1 MVDDDE
7 GIKLN
12 EIELL
17 NLEDMSIEALND
29 YVIQLNNEIKRVQSE
44 IISKKKARIGAES
57 VFK

>member
-1 MVDDDE
+1 MDDE
-7 GIKLN
+7 GIKRN

-29 YVIQLNNEIKRVQSE
+29 YVIQLELEIKRVQSE
-44 IISKKKARIGAES
+44 IISKENARLGAES

>member
-1 MVDDDE
+1 MDDDE
-7 GIKLN
+7 GIKRN

-29 YVIQLNNEIKRVQSE
+29 YVIQLDLEIKRVQSE
-44 IISKKKARIGAES
+44 IISKENARLGAES

>member
-1 MVDDDE
+1 MVVDDE

-29 YVIQLNNEIKRVQSE
+29 YVIQLDIEIKRVQSE
-44 IISKKKARIGAES
+44 IISKEKARLGAES

>member
-1 MVDDDE
+1 MVVDDK

-29 YVIQLNNEIKRVQSE
+29 YIIKLNSEIKRAQSE
-44 IISKKKARIGAES
+44 IISKENARLGAEK

>member
-1 MVDDDE
+1 MVVDDK

-17 NLEDMSIEALND
+17 NPEDMSIEALND
-29 YVIQLNNEIKRVQSE
+29 YVIQLELEIKRVQSE
-44 IISKKKARIGAES
+44 IISKENARLGAES

>member
-1 MVDDDE
+1 MDDDE
-7 GIKLN
+7 GIKRN

-29 YVIQLNNEIKRVQSE
+29 YVIQLDIEIKRVQLE
-44 IISKKKARIGAES
+44 IISKEKARLGAES

>member
-1 MVDDDE
+1 MDDE
-7 GIKLN
+7 GIKRN

-29 YVIQLNNEIKRVQSE
+29 YVIQLELEIKRVQSE
-44 IISKKKARIGAES
+44 IISKEKARLGAES

>member
-1 MVDDDE
+1 MDDDE
-7 GIKLN
+7 GIKRN
-12 EIELL
+12 EIGLL

-29 YVIQLNNEIKRVQSE
+29 YVIQLDIEIKRVQSE